1 MDSTTPFQPW
11 AADDNSKN
19 VKTEKELVDDA
30 KLHRENVNHPKHRQT
45 ASYDKESVV
54 VPAAAP
60 GPSSATTTSSVGGK
74 VSKMDS
80 NKIASMQQIVENT
93 LRYSRFYHFIY

>member
-1 MDSTTPFQPW
+1 MDNTAPFQPW

-54 VPAAAP
+54 LPTAVP
-60 GPSSATTTSSVGGK
+60 GPSGATTTGASSVGGK

-93 LRYSRFYHFIY
+93 LRY